1 MKWIVKAYSEALNA
15 GARDLD
21 VIKGL
26 QDNFRIKKEADAR
39 KKLVDFVSRQQVV
52 QQAFKNRRVKIKSN
66 PGFMTIMVRERFE
79 ANLII
84 SISGIDNVGYLTT
97 IPVYI
102 NGLMGIIKVSE
113 TGVPEEY
120 INRLCKGKLFKKNKR
135 RKIWWLKRGTCA
147 SSCYC
152 F

>member
-1 MKWIVKAYSEALNA
+1 M
-15 GARDLD
+15 
-21 VIKGL
+21 
-26 QDNFRIKKEADAR
+26 
-39 KKLVDFVSRQQVV
+39 DFVSRQQVV

-97 IPVYI
+97 IFYI
-102 NGLMGIIKVSE
+102 NGLMGITQKPSE

-120 INRLCKGKLFKKNKR
+120 INRLCKGKLIQEEQKKEDLVAQAEEPAQVHAIVLISRLMNQMQICNKVIIVNWR
-135 RKIWWLKRGTCA
+135 
-147 SSCYC
+147 
-152 F
+152 